1 MDLEYR
7 QFRNID
13 KVFVFMF
20 ILWLA
25 LIENDKGLLYVGG
38 IGGLIFL
45 GLYVVQDYIPY
56 IMEFIK
62 ECKKSK
68 GE

>member
-13 KVFVFMF
+13 MVFVFLF

-38 IGGLIFL
+38 IGSLIFL

-56 IMEFIK
+56 IMEFKK
-62 ECKKSK
+62 EYKKSK